1 MGKPT
6 DTVNVPGLPPC
17 EPVECTFTIP
27 AEIEAAWRNGHRGE
41 LSACILQIAK
51 DTATYCARRY
61 ERNLRERLV
70 Q

>member
-6 DTVNVPGLPPC
+6 DTVSLPTLRAC

-27 AEIEAAWRNGHRGE
+27 AEIEAAWREGHRGE

-51 DTATYCARRY
+51 DAAAYCARRY
-61 ERNLRERLV
+61 EQNLRERLV